1 MSQGM
6 SNREECLPFCTLSG
20 ISLRALRLRILSRSS
35 LSATTVIPVKNCS
48 TLHLRSRR
56 GAGNIINVPCG
67 HAPVLALRV
76 SQFQAPKRTKIIHE
90 RISSRTGFSAHLLC
104 SDAANRKGMQQGTT
118 ER

>member
-1 MSQGM
+1 MSSVLHTQRHF
-6 SNREECLPFCTLSG
+6 S
-20 ISLRALRLRILSRSS
+20 ARS
-35 LSATTVIPVKNCS
+35 TVKNFIAEFAERYYRIPVKNCS

-104 SDAANRKGMQQGTT
+104 SDAANRKRDATGQHGTVT
-118 ER
+118 LRM